1 MKGSV
6 HMNWKKKIIRI
17 TALTGITTLIIHI
30 INKLIY
36 FSSTMDNLLSN
47 TSGSYY
53 NWKFGKIYYK
63 KIGAGHPLLLI
74 HDLDTYSSGHEWNK
88 VLKELS
94 KTNTV
99 YRIDLLGC
107 GRSDKPNITYTNFLY
122 VQLIND
128 FIKQVIGET
137 TDILATGESGA
148 FAISACHN
156 NNSIIRK
163 LILVNP
169 PDIQKLAKI
178 PDKRSKLFINLLQ
191 LPVIGTFIYNMLTG
205 RKTTN
210 KLFNEYYFYDPNFI
224 DHDLISTYYETAHME
239 SGSRYLLASIYGHY
253 TTINLKHC
261 LKTITN
267 SIYFIIGGEKKNNVE
282 ITNIYH
288 SILPSIEIETINETK
303 QLPQLE
309 KPFEFIDKAKMFLEE
324 EF

>member
-1 MKGSV
+1 MEGSV
-6 HMNWKKKIIRI
+6 YMNWKKKTISI
-17 TALTGITTLIIHI
+17 TSLASFITLIIHI
-30 INKLIY
+30 INKCIY
-36 FSSTMDNLLSN
+36 FYATMDNLLSN

-63 KIGAGHPLLLI
+63 KVGSGHPLLLL

-88 VLKELS
+88 VLKDLA

-99 YRIDLLGC
+99 YRVDLLGC
-107 GRSDKPNITYTNFLY
+107 GRSDKPNITYTNYLY

-128 FIKQVIGET
+128 FIKQIIGEE

-148 FAISACHN
+148 FAIAACHN
-156 NNSIIRK
+156 NHSAIRK

-169 PDIQKLAKI
+169 PDIHKLAKI
-178 PDKRSKLFINLLQ
+178 PDKRSKFFISILQ

-205 RKTTN
+205 RKKTDR
-210 KLFNEYYFYDPNFI
+210 LFSEHYFYNSNFI

-239 SGSRYLLASIYGHY
+239 TGSKYLLASIYGHY

-261 LKTITN
+261 LKTMTN
-267 SIYFIIGGEKKNNVE
+267 SIYFIIGGETENNIE
-282 ITNIYH
+282 NADIYRD
-288 SILPSIEIETINETK
+288 IMPSIEIETISETR
-303 QLPQLE
+303 QIPQLE
-309 KPFEFIDKAKMFLEE
+309 KPFEFMDKVRIFLED

>member
-1 MKGSV
+1 
-6 HMNWKKKIIRI
+6 MNWKKKLISI
-17 TALTGITTLIIHI
+17 TALASFATFIIHI

-36 FSSTMDNLLSN
+36 FLATMDNLLSN

-63 KIGAGHPLLLI
+63 KIGIGHPLLLL

-88 VLKELS
+88 VLKDLS

-99 YRIDLLGC
+99 YRVDLLGC
-107 GRSDKPNITYTNFLY
+107 GRSDKPNITYTNYLY

-128 FIKQVIGET
+128 FIKQVIGEE

-148 FAISACHN
+148 FAIAACHN
-156 NNSIIRK
+156 NNLAIRK

-169 PDIQKLAKI
+169 PDIDKLAKI
-178 PDKRSKLFINLLQ
+178 PDKRSKLFINILQ
-191 LPVIGTFIYNMLTG
+191 LPVIGTFIYNLLTG
-205 RKTTN
+205 RINTGKI
-210 KLFNEYYFYDPNFI
+210 FNEHYFYDSNLI
-224 DHDLISTYYETAHME
+224 EHDLLSTYYETAHME
-239 SGSRYLLASIYGHY
+239 AGSKYLFASLYGHY

-267 SIYFIIGGEKKNNVE
+267 SIYFIIGSEKE
-282 ITNIYH
+282 NIIETTDEYH
-288 SILPSIEIETINETK
+288 SILPSIEIEKINETK

-309 KPFEFIDKAKMFLEE
+309 KPYEFMDKVRIFLED

>member
-1 MKGSV
+1 
-6 HMNWKKKIIRI
+6 MNWKKKFISII
-17 TALTGITTLIIHI
+17 TLTSFTTLIIHI

-36 FSSTMDNLLSN
+36 FSATMDNLLAN
-47 TSGSYY
+47 NSGSYY

-63 KIGAGHPLLLI
+63 KVGTGHPLLLI
-74 HDLDTYSSGHEWNK
+74 HNLDTYSSGHEWNK

-107 GRSDKPNITYTNFLY
+107 GRSDKPNITYTNYLY

-128 FIKQVIGET
+128 FIKQVIGEE

-148 FAISACHN
+148 FAIAACHN

-169 PDIQKLAKI
+169 PEIEKLAKI
-178 PDKRSKLFINLLQ
+178 PDKRSKIFLNILQ
-191 LPVIGTFIYNMLTG
+191 LPVIGTFIYNLLTG
-205 RKTTN
+205 REYTN
-210 KLFNEYYFYDPNFI
+210 SLFSEYYFYNSDLL
-224 DHDLISTYYETAHME
+224 DHDLITTYYETAHME
-239 SGSRYLLASIYGHY
+239 SGSKYLLASICSHY
-253 TTINLKHC
+253 TTINLTHC
-261 LKTITN
+261 LKSMTN
-267 SIYFIIGGEKKNNVE
+267 SIYFIVGSEKE
-282 ITNIYH
+282 GNIESTGLYRN
-288 SILPSIEIETINETK
+288 ILPSIEMEIIKETR

-309 KPFEFIDKAKMFLEE
+309 KPQEFIDKVTIFLED